1 MPPKKSNLNNASS
14 KGSRRKRV
22 ERAQQLPEQIET
34 RNAAQRIRTAESR
47 AQESQEQRDERLQ
60 QNITRTRA
68 ARERNIAT
76 VRVLDRQRQRIS
88 RSLTRA
94 SFVRLAFEYA
104 PDINY
109 SAHSKIAIGG
119 VDKVC
124 QYCQTLQFR
133 NEAAGMCCASG
144 KVVLSPLPAPPEPLL
159 SLLTGNSDDSK
170 LFLQDHNQLIQ
181 LIKRVSPR
189 LQNDNYQIVIKAD
202 KVPLGEHAG
211 RFNAPTVDE
220 VAVIMVGD
228 PVDKRS
234 IKITRRDNTVSTI
247 SDLHRSYDAL
257 QYPLIFWQG
266 QDEYHLNIK
275 QYDPNTGDYRNNKVS
290 SMNYYAHRIMVRQHQ
305 DNYILRYRQLFHQ
318 YIVDMY
324 AKVES
329 ERLRFLRLNQAKLRS
344 EEYIHLRDAVAGNID
359 GNLNPNDIGNA
370 FILPSSYIGSPRNRQ
385 EYIQDAMTYV
395 RHYGRP
401 DLFITFTCNPNWEEI
416 QTLLLPGQ
424 QAIHRHD
431 LTARVFK
438 QKLKSLI
445 DFIVKYSI
453 FGITRCWLYTI
464 EWQKRGLPHVHILV
478 WLKDRIRPEEI
489 DQIISAEIPDP
500 LIDQELFDIVTKHM
514 IHGPC
519 GAFNMTSPCMEN
531 GKSVWLQASG
541 LKGYEPRE
549 MEAGD
554 LHVRLATGMMNNGWL
569 EAAALSHNRD
579 MHAMNGNLDAVH
591 GTKQDRTDVVDFCR
605 SMFWKSATIQVE
617 SVNRPSSNVAK
628 LLRNLPYVYY
638 CRDSGRGSQVPIIA
652 GTIHQSMIK
661 WWDEVEDEDL
671 IEGELVD
678 SGSSGTE
685 GRAETPTSQ
694 DAAGGQE
701 GMPGTADLRRGV
713 VAEVQGGEGAHEGSG
728 EETEMDTSHDGNPDQ
743 RGDDDV
749 SGTSYLGSDDEALV
763 VADGD
768 PPILRWTELLR
779 GKTHDYRVLALKVD
793 LYDEL
798 REKRIVQPTGV
809 DYAWAGTEQN
819 EPITIHLCQM
829 GGWHYDAIFVTMDM
843 LEVGLRRGGLLRV
856 GSGNEEEW
864 ALNGTDVRI
873 IPLGENTDPGGKGR
887 DMWVLSHLTYP
898 LTWVVDTC
906 RVYKVGGSASGDEE
920 MFIRTAGLV
929 DIHDK
934 ATKIIFLIPSKSV
947 SSITLGDRTFPVV
960 TTDHRGE
967 VQANMDIPVYNSDE
981 VLCNML
987 DGVLS
992 YTHPLRESFDAY
1004 TLPYFP
1010 KGINWLEINSLSI
1023 ALTVR
1028 WHQKVGVK
1036 EGEGPITYVGA
1047 PKYVLEGLGL
1057 RPREGIRDTS

>member
-1 MPPKKSNLNNASS
+1 MQSHPQKLDHPSQMPRKKSNLNNASTREARRKRIKRAHQLAEQIESRNLAQRISTAEGHAQESQEQCNERLQENIIRTRAAGERDIATSNATEKSNLNNASS

-47 AQESQEQRDERLQ
+47 ARESQEQRDERLQ
-60 QNITRTRA
+60 QNITRTRV

-76 VRVLDRQRQRIS
+76 VRALDRQRQRIS

-119 VDKVC
+119 MDKVC
-124 QYCQTLQFR
+124 QYCHALKFR

-170 LFLQDHNQLIQ
+170 LFFC
-181 LIKRVSPR
+181 
-189 LQNDNYQIVIKAD
+189 
-202 KVPLGEHAG
+202 GEHAG

-234 IKITRRDNTVSTI
+234 IKITRRDNTISTI

-266 QDEYHLNIK
+266 QDEYHLNMK

-329 ERLRFLRLNQAKLRS
+329 ERLRFLRFNQAKLRS

-370 FILPSSYIGSPRNRQ
+370 FILPSSYIGSPRNMQ
-385 EYIQDAMTYV
+385 EYMQDAMTYV

-401 DLFITFTCNPNWEEI
+401 DLFITFTCNPIWEEI

-464 EWQKRGLPHVHILV
+464 EWQKRGLPHAHILV

-531 GKSVWLQASG
+531 GKCIFKAKTLGRLYTVHPKQRECFYLRLLLVNVPGPTSFEFLRTVNGRVFNTYQDACRELQ
-541 LKGYEPRE
+541 LLEDDNHW
-549 MEAGD
+549 D
-554 LHVRLATGMMNNGWL
+554 LTLAD
-569 EAAALSHNRD
+569 AALTSTPNNIRQLF
-579 MHAMNGNLDAVH
+579 AIIL
-591 GTKQDRTDVVDFCR
+591 TTCY
-605 SMFWKSATIQVE
+605 
-617 SVNRPSSNVAK
+617 PSQAQTLWEKYKNCMTEDI
-628 LLRNLPYVYY
+628 LHRIRQTNQ
-638 CRDSGRGSQVPIIA
+638 SQNI
-652 GTIHQSMIK
+652 
-661 WWDEVEDEDL
+661 DY
-671 IEGELVD
+671 
-678 SGSSGTE
+678 
-685 GRAETPTSQ
+685 TP
-694 DAAGGQE
+694 
-701 GMPGTADLRRGV
+701 
-713 VAEVQGGEGAHEGSG
+713 
-728 EETEMDTSHDGNPDQ
+728 EMYN
-743 RGDDDV
+743 
-749 SGTSYLGSDDEALV
+749 EALV
-763 VADGD
+763 LIED
-768 PPILRWTELLR
+768 LC
-779 GKTHDYRVLALKVD
+779 VLISNLPLNHYGMPSPNRPATD
-793 LYDEL
+793 L
-798 REKRIVQPTGV
+798 V
-809 DYAWAGTEQN
+809 
-819 EPITIHLCQM
+819 
-829 GGWHYDAIFVTMDM
+829 
-843 LEVGLRRGGLLRV
+843 
-856 GSGNEEEW
+856 
-864 ALNGTDVRI
+864 
-873 IPLGENTDPGGKGR
+873 NTDLQRENQYDHGSLATIIMNSEPLLTAEQKIIYDRIMLAVAAEQGGFFSWMHPVEPVR
-887 DMWVLSHLTYP
+887 HFNI
-898 LTWVVDTC
+898 VDSCQNT
-906 RVYKVGGSASGDEE
+906 V
-920 MFIRTAGLV
+920 
-929 DIHDK
+929 
-934 ATKIIFLIPSKSV
+934 ATKNRIS
-947 SSITLGDRTFPVV
+947 SSIVRHCGYFTGWWANSTFNI
-960 TTDHRGE
+960 
-967 VQANMDIPVYNSDE
+967 QAAIGRS
-981 VLCNML
+981 
-987 DGVLS
+987 
-992 YTHPLRESFDAY
+992 
-1004 TLPYFP
+1004 
-1010 KGINWLEINSLSI
+1010 
-1023 ALTVR
+1023 
-1028 WHQKVGVK
+1028 
-1036 EGEGPITYVGA
+1036 
-1047 PKYVLEGLGL
+1047 
-1057 RPREGIRDTS
+1057 

>member
-1 MPPKKSNLNNASS
+1 MSQMCSIRDISDDLEAHGSTSYPLRHCWESRAICGLTLPCCLHMPFDHKCRIESVSSTLLSPPSASRLRIVSLDTTGCLESGKCHRTNNSDTVGEEVAAVMIARSCQMPRKKSNLNNASTREARRKRIKRAHQLAEQIESRNLAQRISTAEGHAQESQEQCNERLQENIIRTRAAGERDIATSNATEKSNLNNASS

-47 AQESQEQRDERLQ
+47 ARESQEQRDERLQ
-60 QNITRTRA
+60 QNITRTRV

-76 VRVLDRQRQRIS
+76 VRALDRQRQRIS

-119 VDKVC
+119 MDKVC
-124 QYCQTLQFR
+124 QYCHALKFR

-228 PVDKRS
+228 
-234 IKITRRDNTVSTI
+234 
-247 SDLHRSYDAL
+247 
-257 QYPLIFWQG
+257 
-266 QDEYHLNIK
+266 
-275 QYDPNTGDYRNNKVS
+275 YRNNKVS

-329 ERLRFLRLNQAKLRS
+329 ERLRFLRFNQAKLRS

-370 FILPSSYIGSPRNRQ
+370 FILPSSYIGSPRNMQ
-385 EYIQDAMTYV
+385 EYMQDAMTYV

-464 EWQKRGLPHVHILV
+464 EWQKRGLPHAHILV

-531 GKSVWLQASG
+531 GKC
-541 LKGYEPRE
+541 K
-549 MEAGD
+549 
-554 LHVRLATGMMNNGWL
+554 
-569 EAAALSHNRD
+569 
-579 MHAMNGNLDAVH
+579 
-591 GTKQDRTDVVDFCR
+591 K
-605 SMFWKSATIQVE
+605 
-617 SVNRPSSNVAK
+617 
-628 LLRNLPYVYY
+628 
-638 CRDSGRGSQVPIIA
+638 
-652 GTIHQSMIK
+652 
-661 WWDEVEDEDL
+661 
-671 IEGELVD
+671 
-678 SGSSGTE
+678 
-685 GRAETPTSQ
+685 TSQ
-694 DAAGGQE
+694 SRIRMTRSRILMVIQSIA
-701 GMPGTADLRRGV
+701 
-713 VAEVQGGEGAHEGSG
+713 AEVLRMVATHLQCDCRTFQIKLSLIMSG
-728 EETEMDTSHDGNPDQ
+728 WYHTHHYFQKLTKLISMLSFA
-743 RGDDDV
+743 V
-749 SGTSYLGSDDEALV
+749 
-763 VADGD
+763 
-768 PPILRWTELLR
+768 LLNQ
-779 GKTHDYRVLALKVD
+779 LS
-793 LYDEL
+793 
-798 REKRIVQPTGV
+798 
-809 DYAWAGTEQN
+809 
-819 EPITIHLCQM
+819 
-829 GGWHYDAIFVTMDM
+829 IFV
-843 LEVGLRRGGLLRV
+843 
-856 GSGNEEEW
+856 
-864 ALNGTDVRI
+864 
-873 IPLGENTDPGGKGR
+873 
-887 DMWVLSHLTYP
+887 
-898 LTWVVDTC
+898 
-906 RVYKVGGSASGDEE
+906 
-920 MFIRTAGLV
+920 
-929 DIHDK
+929 
-934 ATKIIFLIPSKSV
+934 
-947 SSITLGDRTFPVV
+947 
-960 TTDHRGE
+960 
-967 VQANMDIPVYNSDE
+967 
-981 VLCNML
+981 
-987 DGVLS
+987 
-992 YTHPLRESFDAY
+992 
-1004 TLPYFP
+1004 
-1010 KGINWLEINSLSI
+1010 
-1023 ALTVR
+1023 
-1028 WHQKVGVK
+1028 
-1036 EGEGPITYVGA
+1036 
-1047 PKYVLEGLGL
+1047 
-1057 RPREGIRDTS
+1057 